1 MDRKKLPGDEPVHQY
16 VINYFSGKIY
26 GSKKNNKRTKIGS
39 ELKRMKAD
47 RVKADYDNS
56 IGNMIS
62 LNSTVQDVLIR
73 SERVISSLDEGGF

>member
-1 MDRKKLPGDEPVHQY
+1 MDHKKLPGDEPVHQY
-16 VINYFSGKIY
+16 VINYFSGKIHS
-26 GSKKNNKRTKIGS
+26 SKKNDKRTRIGS
-39 ELKRMKAD
+39 ELKRMKAE
-47 RVKADYDNS
+47 RIKADYDNS